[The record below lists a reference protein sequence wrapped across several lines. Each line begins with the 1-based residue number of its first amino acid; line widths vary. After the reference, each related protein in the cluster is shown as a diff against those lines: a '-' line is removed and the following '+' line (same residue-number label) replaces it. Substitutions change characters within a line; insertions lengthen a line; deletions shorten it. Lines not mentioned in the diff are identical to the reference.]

1 MPGVYSS
8 ASDCRG
14 GGAVRVLAELRRRN
28 VFRAAT
34 LYAAAA
40 WLVVQV
46 ATQVLP
52 LFGAPNWTLRMI
64 VLAAVIGFPFVLAV
78 SWYYELTPEGLKR
91 ESEVP
96 REESIRHIIGKRLD
110 RAIIAVLSVAVVL
123 LLANTLVRHR
133 DVASAPDKSVAVLP
147 LLDEGSGAG
156 GNRYF
161 SDGLSE
167 ELISEL
173 TRIEGLKV
181 IGRNSSFQF
190 RDSKDDSRM
199 IGAKLG
205 VANLLEGSVRRVGEA
220 VRISAELISVVDG
233 STVWS
238 ERYDRPY
245 RDLFALQDDITAA
258 VATALKA
265 RLLSGAGVVVQSDR
279 PPSGNLEAYSAYL
292 QGKFYDANNT
302 ESDDRKAIDYF
313 NEAIR
318 LDPRYVDAYAGLSHA
333 WTSHAAQFLSGSE
346 MKQAYEKAREASNKG
361 LALDQNNASA
371 HLARAFLLQSA
382 DFDWS
387 AADAEFR
394 RALQLAPEDGTAK
407 FMWGVLLAT
416 LGKPESAVRLTQEAL
431 AADPLHAIWYNWL
444 ALYLSPLGRLDEAE
458 AAIRKAIALHPNA
471 VGQFELLAI
480 IEVQRGDAQAALQ
493 AAQQEPPGVWQ
504 DTAVALAQQI
514 SGNPAAADA
523 ALKNLVDKQGNNGA
537 YQIADVYALRNDA
550 DKLFEWLDIAWANSD
565 PGISS
570 LLYDPFFAPYKREPR
585 FAVFCKK
592 VGLPSPGGVTAS
604 TSQARAVDARV
615 AGDGAVQAG
624 ASR

>member
-1 MPGVYSS
+1 MRSFIS
-8 ASDCRG
+8 
-14 GGAVRVLAELRRRN
+14 ELRRRN
-28 VFRAAT
+28 VLRAGAF
-34 LYAAAA
+34 YAAAT
-40 WLVVQV
+40 WLLVQV
-46 ATQVLP
+46 ATQVFPFFHIAEWVVRWIIIAAIVGFP
-52 LFGAPNWTLRMI
+52 LF
-64 VLAAVIGFPFVLAV
+64 LAF
-78 SWYYELTPEGLKR
+78 SWFYEFTPEGLKR
-91 ESEVP
+91 ESEVDASD
-96 REESIRHIIGKRLD
+96 SITHHTGKKLD
-110 RAIIAVLSVAVVL
+110 RLIIAALLLAVVL
-123 LLANTLVRHR
+123 LVTDRFVLHK
-133 DVASAPDKSVAVLP
+133 DASALADHSIAVLP
-147 LLDEGSGAG
+147 LSNESGNKDEQ
-156 GNRYF
+156 YF

-167 ELISEL
+167 DLITAL
-173 TRIEGLKV
+173 AQFEGLRV

-220 VRISAELISVVDG
+220 VRISAALISVVDG

-258 VATALKA
+258 VAAALKA

-279 PPSGNLEAYSAYL
+279 PPSGNLDAYSAYL

-458 AAIRKAIALHPNA
+458 AAIRKAIALHPKA

-514 SGNPAAADA
+514 SGNQAAADA

-615 AGDGAVQAG
+615 AGDGAMQPG
-624 ASR
+624 ASP